1 MSPRPVELPESGF
14 EPALQLAREG
24 RVAEALEW
32 LRQAVGASDRE
43 SSATPAAAALAEV
56 ARLAEATAELSV
68 AERALEL
75 AISLRP
81 RYPDLHHQLGCVRVG
96 RNRRLEARRSLET
109 AIELNPRYTAARL
122 ELALLDAREGMI
134 GEALD
139 ALRTLGRDM
148 PIQDAGAFQQGLK
161 RLERAEWEDAEP
173 LLKRALAV
181 SDPGIKD
188 KLERFRA
195 HLEDGEPARAV
206 QALQDLLPRH
216 QGYPDLHYLMGLAE
230 LKLSRY
236 DDALASF
243 ARALELNPEFHDAR
257 VQLAQALECLGE
269 SASAGEQLAMVLERD
284 PSNHLALDLDAA
296 WSSRGAKDRRARRPV
311 SGPRDGALEARRRG
325 AEPRDRT

>member
-1 MSPRPVELPESGF
+1 MSPRPIELPESGF
-14 EPALQLAREG
+14 EPAIRIAREG
-24 RVAEALEW
+24 RVAAALEW
-32 LRQAVGASDRE
+32 VEQAIAERDRD
-43 SSATPAAAALAEV
+43 SAATPAASALAEV
-56 ARLAEATAELSV
+56 ARLAEATGELGV

-75 AISLRP
+75 ATSLRP
-81 RYPDLHHQLGCVRVG
+81 RYPDLHHQLGCVRVA
-96 RNRRLEARRSLET
+96 RHRRREARRALET

-122 ELALLDAREGMI
+122 ELALLDAREGLI
-134 GEALD
+134 GEALES
-139 ALRTLGRDM
+139 LRVLGRDI
-148 PIQDAGAFQQGLK
+148 PLQDPSAFQQGLK

-181 SDPGIKD
+181 SDPGIQD

-195 HLEDGEPARAV
+195 HLEAGEPARAV
-206 QALQDLLPRH
+206 QALQDLLPRYE
-216 QGYPDLHYLMGLAE
+216 GYPDLHYLMGLAE

-269 SASAGEQLAMVLERD
+269 TASAADQLALVLEHD

-296 WSSRGAKDRRARRPV
+296 WSARGAKERRARRADAARARSVDAPR
-311 SGPRDGALEARRRG
+311 GPRESSR
-325 AEPRDRT
+325 